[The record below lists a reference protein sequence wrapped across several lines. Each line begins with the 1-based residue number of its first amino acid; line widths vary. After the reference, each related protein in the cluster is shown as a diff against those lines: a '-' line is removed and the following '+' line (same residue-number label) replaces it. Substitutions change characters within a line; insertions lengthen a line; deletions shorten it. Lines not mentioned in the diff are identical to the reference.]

1 MTITLTRRNFAKA
14 LGGLS
19 LAAMTARGM
28 AAGPVTAVNQADGYG
43 PLIPDP
49 ARLLDLPDGFRYRVI
64 SRLGNIMDDGFP
76 VPDAADGMGAIGLPD
91 GRIALIRN
99 HELRVSAKKPEEEVI
114 ATLGDAFRT
123 YDRTD
128 KGAPLPGGTSTLI
141 YNPATGAVEAE
152 YMSLIGTIRNC
163 AGGVTPW
170 GSWLSCE
177 EDVTRAG
184 DKVGRDHGFV
194 FEVPATH
201 KGLVDPVPLKA
212 MGRFNHEAAAVDPE
226 TGIVYMTEDR
236 EDSLFYRFIPTTKG
250 KLADGGRLQAL
261 KIPGV
266 SDSRNWGAVSIPPG
280 QWVSTSWI
288 DLDDVEAPNGDDLRI
303 RGAAKGA
310 TLFARGEGIVQG
322 TDPLGKPEF
331 FFTCTNGGADK
342 HGQIF
347 RYVPIVGGDTL
358 GESYPGGPI
367 MLSGLPDQNLQ
378 LFFETP
384 DRSVY
389 SFGDNLT
396 VAPDGDLIVC
406 EDGYEAIANNYLRGI
421 TPEGKAYAFGHVR
434 VQSETA
440 GVCFA
445 PDGRTMFLNVY
456 SPTMTLAITGP
467 FGARKG

>member
-1 MTITLTRRNFAKA
+1 MTTLSRRDFAKA

-19 LAAMTARGM
+19 LAAMTARAM
-28 AAGPVTAVNQADGYG
+28 AAGPVASVNQVEGYG

-49 ARLLDLPDGFRYRVI
+49 ARLIDLPEGFSYRVI
-64 SRLGNIMDDGFP
+64 SRLGNIMDDGLP
-76 VPDAADGMGAIGLPD
+76 VPDNADGMGAFAMPD
-91 GRIALIRN
+91 GRIALVRN
-99 HELRVSAKKPEEEVI
+99 HELRASGRKPDEGVLSAM
-114 ATLGDAFRT
+114 GDAYRA
-123 YDRTD
+123 YDKND
-128 KGAPLPGGTSTLI
+128 KGETLPGGTSTLI

-152 YMSLIGTIRNC
+152 YMSLLGTIRNC

-170 GSWLSCE
+170 GSWLTCE

-184 DKVGRDHGFV
+184 DKVGVDHGYI
-194 FEVPATH
+194 FEVPADH

-212 MGRFNHEAAAVDPE
+212 MGRFNHEAAAVDPD
-226 TGIVYMTEDR
+226 TGIVYLTEDR
-236 EDSLFYRFIPTTKG
+236 DDSLFYRFIPTTPG
-250 KLADGGRLQAL
+250 KLVDGGRLQAL
-261 KIPGV
+261 QILGV
-266 SDSRNWGAVSIPPG
+266 EDSRNWDSLSIVQG
-280 QWVSTSWI
+280 QWVSTRWI

-331 FFTCTNGGADK
+331 YFTCTSGGADK

-347 RYVPIVGGDTL
+347 RYVPIVGGDTI

-396 VAPDGDLIVC
+396 VAPNGDLLVC
-406 EDGYEAIANNYLRGI
+406 EDGYEDIVANYLRGI
-421 TPEGKAYAFGHVR
+421 TPEGKAYAFGMVR

-440 GVCFA
+440 GICFS
-445 PDGRTMFLNVY
+445 PDGKTMFLNVF

-467 FGARKG
+467 FADVAS